1 LSDVGLAAV
10 QIAKMI
16 GAEIY
21 ATVSGD
27 DETRFTRADLDIPQ
41 DQIFSCKD
49 TSFVAGIMQKTAGRG
64 VDVAFNSLSGDIL
77 HATWKCVA
85 EFGRMIDVGK
95 RDMLGSGK
103 LDLASFLNGRSYA
116 GFHLDTLIANRPD
129 IAAR

>member
-1 LSDVGLAAV
+1 
-10 QIAKMI
+10 MI

-27 DETRFTRADLDIPQ
+27 DEASLVRVADLDIPQ

-49 TSFVAGIMQKTAGRG
+49 TGFVTGIMQKTAGRG

-116 GFHLDTLIANRPD
+116 GFHLDTLIANRQD
-129 IAAR
+129 IAAK